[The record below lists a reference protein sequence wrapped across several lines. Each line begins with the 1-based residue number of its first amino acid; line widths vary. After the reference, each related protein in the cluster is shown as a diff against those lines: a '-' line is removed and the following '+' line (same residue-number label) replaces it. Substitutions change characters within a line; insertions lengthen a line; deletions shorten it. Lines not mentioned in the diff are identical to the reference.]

1 MNIKRNQKILL
12 NISKLNNY
20 TNNMGLI
27 SLKVF
32 YSMVS
37 QEQERLCQQKLWQT
51 NQESNSFIKLEVNS
65 KVSIEVKV
73 VIISRICLRK
83 QETINQQLFSQ
94 MRSMPLDPKDP
105 NTNQMILLISYQLS
119 QMDFKKTVK
128 QLLLEQLIDLILLMK
143 P

>member
-27 SLKVF
+27 SLKEF

-119 QMDFKKTVK
+119 QMDFRRTVK
-128 QLLLEQLIDLILLMK
+128 QSLLEQLIDLILLMK